1 MHFLYLF
8 YRCVL
13 RLLEINV
20 YICYFDVLLCFFKQK
35 TAYDMRISDWSSDV
49 CSSDLNL
56 VFGTIVATMMVPFI
70 VIMVPQYIL
79 VREFGWLD
87 SYAGL
92 IIPAAISSL
101 GIFLMRQAFAGM
113 PDEMIDAPR
122 MDGAREWR
130 IPIPI
135 VVPTHAPALASRAI
149 LQLPGARDRLLW
161 PRDVT
166 TGDS

>member
-101 GIFLMRQAFAGM
+101 GIFLMRQAFAGT
-113 PDEMIDAPR
+113 PDELIDAAP
-122 MDGAREWR
+122 MAGASEWR
-130 IPIPI
+130 ILF
-135 VVPTHAPALASRAI
+135 PTSAEDGRV
-149 LQLPGARDRLLW
+149 GKM
-161 PRDVT
+161 V
-166 TGDS
+166 